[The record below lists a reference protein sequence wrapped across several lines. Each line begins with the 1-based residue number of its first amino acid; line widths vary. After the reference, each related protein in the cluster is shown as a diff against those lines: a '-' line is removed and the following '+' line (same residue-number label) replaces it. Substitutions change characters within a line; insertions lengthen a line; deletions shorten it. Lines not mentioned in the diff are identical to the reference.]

1 MRHMELY
8 YGKNKPFEC
17 GFNNR
22 ESMQQSQINNLRMKY
37 CARILLSDANVFK
50 DKVIAD
56 ARNEVNMAKQNE
68 LDGAIDK
75 G

>member
-1 MRHMELY
+1 MRHMEMY

-22 ESMQQSQINNLRMKY
+22 ESMQQNQLNNLRMKY

-50 DKVIAD
+50 ENVIAD
-56 ARNEVNMAKQNE
+56 AKNEANTAKHNE
-68 LDGAIDK
+68 QKGATYK